1 MNKFIGF
8 LLATSLLALTFQ
20 IDARD
25 RRNFV
30 NHDDDKDYA
39 GAKVSNIFVSNSGD
53 NTLSLL
59 RCTVSN
65 KKHSSDIRCREKQRM
80 DVGFSNAWPANQ
92 YQGHPAWWWTGLSG
106 EVVGIK
112 AKASLQPLKSAQNLK
127 YVDTYVIADGPSSG
141 SNFIGVSPHK
151 HTAWNSAREVDQ
163 IQEIDVN
170 PHSPTFGTILTSLTV
185 PDLDPSSPAT
195 ATRGAARP
203 CDATLTPDGR
213 YFVEPDLGGESV
225 TVVDTKAGVI
235 LWQLPSPPLNPDEK
249 VLPFMATTNGDIA
262 LIENLEAPSGTYDVF
277 DMSQLPNQ
285 PLHLKKIGPADGL
298 GNSAQTSEFTPD
310 GRYAYLIIN
319 GLADDGTLP
328 QADRGRIDVL
338 DVKRHSRHFLEI
350 VNHIELPTNCR
361 PHTGD
366 FTNDGGYFVV
376 NCSGRDEVA
385 VIDNKSQ
392 RVVSTVAVGPGPRG
406 VIVR

>member
-1 MNKFIGF
+1 MKRYPGF
-8 LLATSLLALTFQ
+8 LLASCLLLPAIPAVAQ
-20 IDARD
+20 
-25 RRNFV
+25 
-30 NHDDDKDYA
+30 
-39 GAKVSNIFVSNSGD
+39 VSHIFVSNNGD

-59 RCTVSN
+59 RCVVSEG
-65 KKHSSDIRCREKQRM
+65 KQAIRCEEKERM

-106 EVVGIK
+106 EVIGLK
-112 AKASLQPLKSAQNLK
+112 AKASLQPLNSPQNVK
-127 YVDTYVIADGPSSG
+127 FVDTYVIPGRPNSG

-151 HTAWNSAREVDQ
+151 RTAWNSAREVDQ

-170 PHSPTFGTILTSLTV
+170 PDSPTFGTILTSLTV
-185 PDLDPSSPAT
+185 PDLDPTTPAT

-203 CDATLTPDGR
+203 CDATMTPDGR

-225 TVVDTKAGVI
+225 TFVDTEAGII
-235 LWQLPSPPLNPDEK
+235 LWQVASPPANPDEK

-262 LIENLEAPSGTYDVF
+262 LIENLEAPNGTYDVF
-277 DMSQLPNQ
+277 DVSVLPNQ
-285 PLHLKKIGPADGL
+285 PLHLKKIGPPDGL
-298 GNSAQTSEFTPD
+298 GNSPQTSEFTPD

-328 QADRGRIDVL
+328 EEDRGRIDVL
-338 DVKRHSRHFLEI
+338 DVDRTSGTFLEI
-350 VNHIELPTNCR
+350 VKRIELPTNCR

-366 FTNDGGYFVV
+366 FTTDGGYFVL
-376 NCSGRDEVA
+376 NCSGRDQVA
-385 VIDNKSQ
+385 VISNASQ
-392 RVVSTVAVGPGPRG
+392 TVVDTVAVGPSPRG